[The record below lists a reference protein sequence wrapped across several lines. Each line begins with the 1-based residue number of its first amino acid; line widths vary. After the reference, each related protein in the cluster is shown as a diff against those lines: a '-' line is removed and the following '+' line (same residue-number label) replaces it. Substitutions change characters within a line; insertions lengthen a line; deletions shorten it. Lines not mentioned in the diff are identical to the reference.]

1 LRPSHR
7 IAQYYDRNTRR
18 FLAFGGGGDTIHREL
33 WGQGVTDASQ
43 ATRFAHKLLA
53 DEIRE
58 LVAAPGPL
66 LRDFG
71 CGVGG
76 TLIDLAAEFPTARL
90 CGITI
95 SKRQI
100 EIARRAAHV
109 AGLKSRC
116 QFILGDFDRL
126 QLDQTADFAF
136 AIEAFVHSDE
146 AAAFLSVAAASL
158 RPGGQLIVI
167 DDFLARDRSRL
178 SVAELRWAA
187 EFRRGWRVP
196 SFGAVQDAV
205 EAATRAGF
213 ELTADRDLS
222 PLLKLNRPR
231 DRAIAWLAPLIRAS
245 GLSHTAWGGN
255 FVGGRALTCGLRA
268 GAFSYRWLAFR
279 KAGS

>member
-1 LRPSHR
+1 
-7 IAQYYDRNTRR
+7 
-18 FLAFGGGGDTIHREL
+18 
-33 WGQGVTDASQ
+33 
-43 ATRFAHKLLA
+43 
-53 DEIRE
+53 
-58 LVAAPGPL
+58 
-66 LRDFG
+66 
-71 CGVGG
+71 
-76 TLIDLAAEFPTARL
+76 
-90 CGITI
+90 
-95 SKRQI
+95 
-100 EIARRAAHV
+100 
-109 AGLKSRC
+109 
-116 QFILGDFDRL
+116 
-126 QLDQTADFAF
+126 
-136 AIEAFVHSDE
+136 
-146 AAAFLSVAAASL
+146 
-158 RPGGQLIVI
+158 VI